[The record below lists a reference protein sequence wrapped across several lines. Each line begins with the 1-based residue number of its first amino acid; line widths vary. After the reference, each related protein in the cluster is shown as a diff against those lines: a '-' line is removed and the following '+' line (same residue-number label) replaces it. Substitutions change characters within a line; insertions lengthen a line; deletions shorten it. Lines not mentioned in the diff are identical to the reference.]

1 MYIVY
6 IIIVYIFENNVSS
19 FNKTKIIFMVH
30 PKLTDLKE
38 PVLTEIYG
46 FKQANTLREILL
58 QSRKLQKAL
67 NTLEDNLNEIIR
79 E

>member
-1 MYIVY
+1 MSLI
-6 IIIVYIFENNVSS
+6 
-19 FNKTKIIFMVH
+19 H

-38 PVLTEIYG
+38 PVLSEIYN

-58 QSRKLQKAL
+58 QSRKLQKVL
-67 NTLEDNLNEIIR
+67 NILEDELKQIIK